1 MLLRENMMIKG
12 NNYRITVLTDRLI
25 RLEYSGSK
33 EFVDRPT
40 QVVTNRDFGEA
51 LYDVNGNEDGIII
64 DTGKLL
70 LTYDEKEFSMAGV
83 SIKVKETDRTWHF
96 GDKYGNSDGN
106 LFGTA
111 RTLDGADGGLW
122 LEEGIFGKN
131 GFAVLNDSDSAE
143 YIDGEF
149 IERSSK
155 GTDIY
160 FFGYGTDYRQGLK
173 DYFALTGEVPMV
185 PRYVFGN
192 WWSRYH
198 AYTEESYK
206 ELIDKMQE
214 EHIPLSVA
222 VIDMDWHVTDVDP
235 KYGTG
240 WTGYTWNRKL
250 FPDPKRFLS
259 YLREKSL
266 AVTLNLH
273 PADGIR
279 AFEDQY
285 EAAAKRLGVDP
296 KTKEPLEFDFADK
309 AFRDVYFQEVIHP
322 FEDDGVDFWWIDWQQ
337 GTKSGK
343 TGIDPL
349 FLLNHYHYEDAT
361 RSGKRGLIFS
371 RFSGPGSQ
379 RYPIGFSGDTISS
392 WKSLDFQPYFT
403 FTASNI
409 GYGFWS
415 HDIGGHMMGDKDEE
429 RLIRW
434 IQFGVFSPIMRLHSS
449 NSPFFNKEPWNVSEP
464 YRSVMGNFM
473 RLRHRLIPYIYSMSY
488 KAHSKGQLLIEP
500 MYYRHP
506 HSPEAYDV
514 KQEYYFGDSLLV
526 GAIVKKSD
534 QALRM
539 GHVNMYIP
547 EGRFY
552 DIFTGYI
559 YTGEKRANLYRT
571 VDSIPVLLPEGG
583 LVVESLEDEKN
594 GCDNP
599 EKLRALLGAGKS
611 GRFELYEDDGVSMDF
626 EAGHSVTTVFHA
638 EFDEENKGMDITIEP
653 ASGDLKL
660 IPKMRSYEIVIY
672 GVSEYETDLE
682 SSFDKKK
689 NTLTVRLP
697 LTEVTNTQKV
707 HISRLKLAQNDIIE
721 RVFEVIER
729 SWCDTLVKE
738 RVFDRIRHDIEKDS
752 FINWLHSQD
761 IDENLKDAISEAFL

>member
-1 MLLRENMMIKG
+1 MITGK
-12 NNYRITVLTDRLI
+12 NYRITVLTNRLI
-25 RLEYSGSK
+25 RLEYSEK
-33 EFVDRPT
+33 NEFVDKPT
-40 QVVTNRDFGEA
+40 QVITNREFDEA
-51 LYDVNGNEDGIII
+51 LFDTDRNAEGITIN
-64 DTGKLL
+64 TGKLVL
-70 LTYDEKEFSMAGV
+70 RYDEKEFSMAGL
-83 SIKVKETDRTWHF
+83 SITVTETGKTWHF
-96 GDKYGNSDGN
+96 GEKYGNSDGN

-122 LEEGIFGKN
+122 LEEGIFGRN
-131 GFAVLNDSDSAE
+131 GFAVLNDSDSALL
-143 YIDGEF
+143 IDGEF
-149 IERSSK
+149 VDRSFT

-160 FFGYGTDYRQGLK
+160 FFGYGNDFRQGLK

-198 AYTEESYK
+198 AYTEESYN

-214 EHIPLSVA
+214 EHIPFSVA

-240 WTGYTWNRKL
+240 WTGFSWNKDL
-250 FPDPKRFLS
+250 FPDYKRFLAH
-259 YLREKSL
+259 LREKKLS
-266 AVTLNLH
+266 VTLNLH

-296 KTKEPLEFDFADK
+296 KSEKPLEFDFADK
-309 AFRDVYFQEVIHP
+309 AFRDAYFEEVIHP
-322 FEDDGVDFWWIDWQQ
+322 FEDDGVGFWWIDWQQ

-343 TGIDPL
+343 SNIDPL
-349 FLLNHYHYEDAT
+349 FLLNHYHYEDGK
-361 RSGKRGLIFS
+361 REGKRGLIFS
-371 RFSGPGSQ
+371 RYSGPGSQ

-392 WKSLDFQPYFT
+392 WKSLAFQPYFT

-464 YRSVMGNFM
+464 YRTVMGNFM
-473 RLRHRLIPYIYSMSY
+473 RLRHRLIPYIYTMSH
-488 KAHSKGQLLIEP
+488 KAHTDGQLLIEP

-506 HSPEAYDV
+506 DKNVAFDV

-526 GAIVKKSD
+526 GAIAKKSD
-534 QALRM
+534 PMLRM

-583 LVVESLEDEKN
+583 IVAESLEDDKN

-599 EKLRALLGAGKS
+599 ERLRILVGYGKN
-611 GRFELYEDDGVSMDF
+611 GKFELYEDDGESYDY
-626 EAGHSVTTVFHA
+626 EDGHSVTTLIESEVN
-638 EFDEENKGMDITIEP
+638 EKECTMDIRINP
-653 ASGDLKL
+653 AKGDCSL
-660 IPKMRSYEIVIY
+660 IPQRRSYEIVVY
-672 GVSEYETDLE
+672 GIEKYECDVD
-682 SSFDKKK
+682 SSFDEKKK
-689 NTLTVRLP
+689 CLTIRLPEAEITELRDVRLTGIVP
-697 LTEVTNTQKV
+697 AE
-707 HISRLKLAQNDIIE
+707 NDIVS

-738 RVFDRIRHDIEKDS
+738 SIFDRIKKDSEKDS
-752 FINWLHSQD
+752 FLSWLRCQD
-761 IDENLKDAISEAFL
+761 VDENLKDAISEAFL

>member
-1 MLLRENMMIKG
+1 MITGK
-12 NNYRITVLTDRLI
+12 NYRITVLTNRLI
-25 RLEYSGSK
+25 RLEYSEK
-33 EFVDRPT
+33 NEFVDKPT
-40 QVVTNRDFGEA
+40 QVITNREFDEA
-51 LYDVNGNEDGIII
+51 LFDTDRNAEGITIN
-64 DTGKLL
+64 TGKLVL
-70 LTYDEKEFSMAGV
+70 RYDEKEFSMAGL
-83 SIKVKETDRTWHF
+83 SITVTETGKTWHF
-96 GDKYGNSDGN
+96 GEKYGNSDGN

-122 LEEGIFGKN
+122 LEEGIFGRN
-131 GFAVLNDSDSAE
+131 GFAVLNDSDSALL
-143 YIDGEF
+143 IDGEF
-149 IERSSK
+149 VDRSFT

-160 FFGYGTDYRQGLK
+160 FFGYGNDFRQGLK

-198 AYTEESYK
+198 AYTEESYN

-214 EHIPLSVA
+214 EHIPFSVA

-240 WTGYTWNRKL
+240 WTGFSWNKDL
-250 FPDPKRFLS
+250 FPDYKRFLAH
-259 YLREKSL
+259 LREKKLS
-266 AVTLNLH
+266 VTLNLH

-296 KTKEPLEFDFADK
+296 KSEKPLEFDFADK
-309 AFRDVYFQEVIHP
+309 AFRDAYFEEVIHP
-322 FEDDGVDFWWIDWQQ
+322 FEDDGVGFWWIDWQQ

-343 TGIDPL
+343 SNIDPL
-349 FLLNHYHYEDAT
+349 FLLNHYHYEDGK
-361 RSGKRGLIFS
+361 REGKRGLIFS
-371 RFSGPGSQ
+371 RYSGPGSQ

-392 WKSLDFQPYFT
+392 WKSLAFQPYFT

-464 YRSVMGNFM
+464 YRTVMGNFM
-473 RLRHRLIPYIYSMSY
+473 RLRHRLIPYIYTMSH
-488 KAHSKGQLLIEP
+488 KAHTDGQLLIEP

-506 HSPEAYDV
+506 DKNVAFEV

-534 QALRM
+534 PMLRM

-583 LVVESLEDEKN
+583 IVAESLEDDKN

-599 EKLRALLGAGKS
+599 ERLRILVGYGKN
-611 GRFELYEDDGVSMDF
+611 GKFELYEDDGESYDY
-626 EAGHSVTTVFHA
+626 EDGHSVTTLIESEVN
-638 EFDEENKGMDITIEP
+638 EKECTMDIRINP
-653 ASGDLKL
+653 AKGDCSL
-660 IPKMRSYEIVIY
+660 IPQRRSYEIVVY
-672 GVSEYETDLE
+672 GIEKYECDVD
-682 SSFDKKK
+682 SSFDEKKK
-689 NTLTVRLP
+689 CLTIRLPEAEITELRDVRLTGIVP
-697 LTEVTNTQKV
+697 AE
-707 HISRLKLAQNDIIE
+707 NDIVS

-738 RVFDRIRHDIEKDS
+738 RIFDRIKKDSEKDS
-752 FINWLHSQD
+752 FLSWLRCQD
-761 IDENLKDAISEAFL
+761 VDENLKDAISEAFL

>member
-1 MLLRENMMIKG
+1 MITGK
-12 NNYRITVLTDRLI
+12 NYRITVLTNRLI
-25 RLEYSGSK
+25 RLEYSEK
-33 EFVDRPT
+33 NEFVDKPT
-40 QVVTNRDFGEA
+40 QVITNREFDEA
-51 LYDVNGNEDGIII
+51 LFDTDRNAEGITIN
-64 DTGKLL
+64 TGKLVL
-70 LTYDEKEFSMAGV
+70 RYDEKEFSMAGL
-83 SIKVKETDRTWHF
+83 SITVTETGKTWHF
-96 GDKYGNSDGN
+96 GEKYGNSDGN

-122 LEEGIFGKN
+122 LEEGIFGRN
-131 GFAVLNDSDSAE
+131 GFAVLNDSDSALL
-143 YIDGEF
+143 IDGEF
-149 IERSSK
+149 VDRSFT

-160 FFGYGTDYRQGLK
+160 FFGYGNDFRQGLK

-198 AYTEESYK
+198 AYTEESYN

-214 EHIPLSVA
+214 EHIPFSVA

-240 WTGYTWNRKL
+240 WTGFSWNKDL
-250 FPDPKRFLS
+250 FPDYKRFLAH
-259 YLREKSL
+259 LREKKLS
-266 AVTLNLH
+266 VTLNLH

-296 KTKEPLEFDFADK
+296 KSEKPLEFDFADK
-309 AFRDVYFQEVIHP
+309 AFRDAYFEEVIHP
-322 FEDDGVDFWWIDWQQ
+322 FEDDGVGFWWIDWQQ

-343 TGIDPL
+343 SNIDPL
-349 FLLNHYHYEDAT
+349 FLLNHYHYEDGK
-361 RSGKRGLIFS
+361 REGKRGLIFS
-371 RFSGPGSQ
+371 RYSGPGSQ

-392 WKSLDFQPYFT
+392 WKSLAFQPYFT

-464 YRSVMGNFM
+464 YRTVMGNFM
-473 RLRHRLIPYIYSMSY
+473 RLRHRLIPYIYTMSH
-488 KAHSKGQLLIEP
+488 KAHTDGQLLIEP

-506 HSPEAYDV
+506 DKNVAFEV

-534 QALRM
+534 PMLRM

-583 LVVESLEDEKN
+583 IVAESLEDDKN
-594 GCDNP
+594 GCYNP
-599 EKLRALLGAGKS
+599 ERLRILVGYGKN
-611 GRFELYEDDGVSMDF
+611 GKFELYEDDGESYDY
-626 EAGHSVTTVFHA
+626 EDGHSVTTLIESEVN
-638 EFDEENKGMDITIEP
+638 EKECTMDIRINP
-653 ASGDLKL
+653 AKGDCSL
-660 IPKMRSYEIVIY
+660 IPQRRSYEIVVY
-672 GVSEYETDLE
+672 GIEKYECDVD
-682 SSFDKKK
+682 SSFDEKKK
-689 NTLTVRLP
+689 CLTIRLPEAEITELRDVRLTGIVP
-697 LTEVTNTQKV
+697 AE
-707 HISRLKLAQNDIIE
+707 NDIVS

-738 RVFDRIRHDIEKDS
+738 RIFDRIKKDSEKDS
-752 FINWLHSQD
+752 FLSWLRCQD
-761 IDENLKDAISEAFL
+761 VDENLKDAISEAFL